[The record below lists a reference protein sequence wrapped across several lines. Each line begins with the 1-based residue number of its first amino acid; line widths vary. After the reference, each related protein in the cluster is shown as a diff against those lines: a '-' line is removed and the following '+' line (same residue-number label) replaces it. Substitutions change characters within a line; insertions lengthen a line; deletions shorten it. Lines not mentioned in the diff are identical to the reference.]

1 MEWGA
6 RHSVTGSR
14 QRPKV
19 VRCASPKT
27 PWPDCIN
34 WGLLLRLRMDMVL
47 DHGGAD
53 GLPGQR
59 GMPIVPGLNDSR
71 LHYPPHITARDG
83 SRHRPRRP

>member
-47 DHGGAD
+47 DHGG
-53 GLPGQR
+53 
-59 GMPIVPGLNDSR
+59 S
-71 LHYPPHITARDG
+71 
-83 SRHRPRRP
+83 